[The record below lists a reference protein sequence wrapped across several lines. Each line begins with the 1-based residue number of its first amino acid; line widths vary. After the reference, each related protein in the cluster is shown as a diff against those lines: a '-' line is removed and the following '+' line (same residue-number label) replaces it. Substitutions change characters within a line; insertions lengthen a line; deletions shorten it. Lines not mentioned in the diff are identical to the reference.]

1 MMKPIV
7 FFGLIFITSSL
18 VFAQDIS
25 VKYSKGSS
33 ILNFDVESRS
43 LLASD
48 IGLMYSKN
56 KNAFEIGFIRQE
68 LLSDAPIRNANDI
81 YLNYESNLESNYF
94 SFYREIGFIDNFKI
108 SAGFTTGLT
117 NFNIYTNL
125 ENNLG
130 QNYLDYDFETWDEL
144 GYSSENDFETN
155 LSELN
160 IDNLNDYPL
169 TYFYFGPLLACEV
182 ELVKNF
188 DLTFKSIYRKNLTDL
203 LDNVTVNNFRDV
215 PATNQ
220 TDNQMD
226 LFVGVRFNLSKNYKS
241 VSDSLVEALDSL
253 NTGVKSEVKELKTES
268 IVSNNS
274 APQNNS
280 ETILSREE
288 YIFNFFNSTDSESKV
303 ASVSYADFT
312 NELTDENNFEDGK
325 KYPYVTSEFVE
336 KVIDEENAFI
346 KTDSEDY
353 VSNEVTEE
361 KITSEDVYY
370 EEPFIEE
377 TVEEIITEE
386 VFNEEEIIIEEE
398 VIEES
403 FAQEE
408 VVEESM
414 AEEEKLLS
422 YDEYYLI
429 VGVFAFPENL
439 KSYAETLQIS
449 PKNTFKKNDLNYL
462 YIFKTNNLFEA
473 RLLRES
479 LEVENWIYY
488 SK

>member
-1 MMKPIV
+1 MKRIV
-7 FFGLIFITSSL
+7 FFGLFLAISSSS
-18 VFAQDIS
+18 FAQNIS

-33 ILNFDVESRS
+33 ILNFDVETRS

-48 IGLMYSKN
+48 IGLVYSKN
-56 KNAFEIGFIRQE
+56 KNAFEVGFIRQE
-68 LLSDAPIRNANDI
+68 LVSDASINNASDI
-81 YLNYESNLESNYF
+81 FLNFESKLESNYL
-94 SFYREIGFIDNFKI
+94 SFYRHIGVIDNFKFNLGLT
-108 SAGFTTGLT
+108 AGLT
-117 NFNIYTNL
+117 NYEIYTNL

-130 QNYLDYDFETWDEL
+130 QQYQDYDFETWEEL

-160 IDNLNDYPL
+160 VDGLNDYPL
-169 TYFYFGPLLACEV
+169 SYFYFGPLLECEI
-182 ELVKNF
+182 ELVENF
-188 DLTFKSIYRKNLTDL
+188 DLTIKSIYKKNLTDL
-203 LDNVTVNNFRDV
+203 LDNVNVNNLRDV

-220 TDNQMD
+220 TDNQLD
-226 LFVGVRFNLSKNYKS
+226 LFVGVRFNLSKNRNS
-241 VSDSLVEALDSL
+241 VNDSLVEVIDSL
-253 NTGVKSEVKELKTES
+253 NTEDVIKTPIES
-268 IVSNNS
+268 ADNS
-274 APQNNS
+274 SVTEQSIPQNNS
-280 ETILSREE
+280 EKILSREE
-288 YIFNFFNSTDSESKV
+288 YILQFFDSSNIEDES
-303 ASVSYADFT
+303 SYYLYT
-312 NELTDENNFEDGK
+312 QEELTEDSFEEGK
-325 KYPYVTSEFVE
+325 KYPYVSSEFVE
-336 KVIDEENAFI
+336 KVIDEENSFTQA
-346 KTDSEDY
+346 DSEDY
-353 VSNEVTEE
+353 SSYEATEE
-361 KITSEDVYY
+361 EIVSEDVYY

-377 TVEEIITEE
+377 TVEEVVTEE
-386 VFNEEEIIIEEE
+386 VFNEEEIVVEEE

-408 VVEESM
+408 AVEESM

-449 PKNTFKKNDLNYL
+449 PENTFKKNDLNYL

-488 SK
+488 TNQ

>member
-1 MMKPIV
+1 MKRIV
-7 FFGLIFITSSL
+7 FFGLFLAISSSS
-18 VFAQDIS
+18 FAQNIS

-33 ILNFDVESRS
+33 ILNFDVETRS

-48 IGLMYSKN
+48 IGLVYSKN
-56 KNAFEIGFIRQE
+56 KNAFEVGFIRQE
-68 LLSDAPIRNANDI
+68 LVSDASINNASDI
-81 YLNYESNLESNYF
+81 FLNFESNLESNYL
-94 SFYREIGFIDNFKI
+94 SFYRHIGVIDNFKFNLGLT
-108 SAGFTTGLT
+108 AGLT
-117 NFNIYTNL
+117 NYEIYTNL

-130 QNYLDYDFETWDEL
+130 QQYQDYDFETWEEL

-160 IDNLNDYPL
+160 VDGLNDYPL
-169 TYFYFGPLLACEV
+169 SYFYFGPLLECEV
-182 ELVKNF
+182 ELVENF
-188 DLTFKSIYRKNLTDL
+188 DLTIKSIYKKNLTDL
-203 LDNVTVNNFRDV
+203 LDNVNVNNLRDV

-220 TDNQMD
+220 TDNQLD
-226 LFVGVRFNLSKNYKS
+226 LFVGVRFNLSKNRNS
-241 VSDSLVEALDSL
+241 VNDSLVEVIDSL
-253 NTGVKSEVKELKTES
+253 NTEDVIKTPIES
-268 IVSNNS
+268 ADNS
-274 APQNNS
+274 SVTEQSIPQNNS
-280 ETILSREE
+280 EKILSREE
-288 YIFNFFNSTDSESKV
+288 YILQFFDSSNIEDES
-303 ASVSYADFT
+303 SYYLYT
-312 NELTDENNFEDGK
+312 QEEELTEDSFEEEK
-325 KYPYVTSEFVE
+325 KYPYVSSEFVE
-336 KVIDEENAFI
+336 KVIDEENAFT
-346 KTDSEDY
+346 KADSEDY
-353 VSNEVTEE
+353 SSYEATKEE
-361 KITSEDVYY
+361 IVSEDVYY

-377 TVEEIITEE
+377 TVEEVVTEE
-386 VFNEEEIIIEEE
+386 VFNEEEIVVEEE

-408 VVEESM
+408 AVEESM

-449 PKNTFKKNDLNYL
+449 PENTFKKNDLNYL

-488 SK
+488 TNQ

>member
-1 MMKPIV
+1 MKRIV
-7 FFGLIFITSSL
+7 FFGLFLAISSSS
-18 VFAQDIS
+18 FAQNIS

-33 ILNFDVESRS
+33 ILNFDVETRS

-48 IGLMYSKN
+48 IGLVYSKN
-56 KNAFEIGFIRQE
+56 KNAFEVGFIRQE
-68 LLSDAPIRNANDI
+68 LVSDASINNASDI
-81 YLNYESNLESNYF
+81 FLNFESKLESNYL
-94 SFYREIGFIDNFKI
+94 SFYRHIGVIDNFKFNLGLT
-108 SAGFTTGLT
+108 AGLT
-117 NFNIYTNL
+117 NYEIYTNL
-125 ENNLG
+125 ENDFG
-130 QNYLDYDFETWDEL
+130 QQYQDNDFETWEEL

-160 IDNLNDYPL
+160 VDGLNDYPL
-169 TYFYFGPLLACEV
+169 SYFYFGPLLECEV
-182 ELVKNF
+182 ELVENF
-188 DLTFKSIYRKNLTDL
+188 DLTIKSIYKKNLTDL
-203 LDNVTVNNFRDV
+203 LDNVNVNNLRDV

-220 TDNQMD
+220 TDNQLD
-226 LFVGVRFNLSKNYKS
+226 LFVGVRFNLSKNRNS
-241 VSDSLVEALDSL
+241 VNDSLVEVIDSL
-253 NTGVKSEVKELKTES
+253 NTEDVIKTPIES
-268 IVSNNS
+268 ADNS
-274 APQNNS
+274 SLTEQSIPQNNS
-280 ETILSREE
+280 EKILSREE
-288 YIFNFFNSTDSESKV
+288 YILQFFDSSNKEDES
-303 ASVSYADFT
+303 SYYLYT
-312 NELTDENNFEDGK
+312 QEEEELTEDNFEEGK
-325 KYPYVTSEFVE
+325 KYPYVSSEFVE
-336 KVIDEENAFI
+336 KVIDEENAF
-346 KTDSEDY
+346 TQADSEDY
-353 VSNEVTEE
+353 SSYEATEE
-361 KITSEDVYY
+361 EIVSEEVYY
-370 EEPFIEE
+370 EESFIEE
-377 TVEEIITEE
+377 TVEEVATEE
-386 VFNEEEIIIEEE
+386 VFNEEEIMVEEE